1 MFWGIFVCDRLQ
13 FKFPWTQST
22 RHFTHYPGW
31 LVLEKYLIE
40 NVENTILE
48 PLDFEIFWVT
58 MPPDCIKK
66 LTSTARVFNPLSP
79 ASPSWNCASSACKSI
94 DLRPMKWKYC
104 KRNMVQVRLCSRS
117 LVLILSMLVFSPP
130 FSVTRFSAKREEWE
144 LRRDSYISLTKYDER
159 VLLNV

>member
-1 MFWGIFVCDRLQ
+1 MN
-13 FKFPWTQST
+13 S
-22 RHFTHYPGW
+22 
-31 LVLEKYLIE
+31 KYLSFY
-40 NVENTILE
+40 TLSR
-48 PLDFEIFWVT
+48 LTCFREISHWECLKYHFRASRFQNFLGDDA
-58 MPPDCIKK
+58 PRLCYIKK
-66 LTSTARVFNPLSP
+66 LTSTARVFNPLPP

-130 FSVTRFSAKREEWE
+130 FSFTRFSAKREEWE

-159 VLLNV
+159 VLLNVSSLFNG